1 MSPRAS
7 LSAAR
12 TGECIYI
19 IASIYMSLF
28 PSAISQSSENSSG
41 VTVIGFS
48 QMTCFPLSSIFFAL
62 SIMQGIWARDIDAL
76 GRGGDELVKRGIDC
90 TYPVFL
96 CECLSALA
104 RTRIYGEEFK
114 IGREL

>member
-48 QMTCFPLSSIFFAL
+48 QMTCFPLSSIFL
-62 SIMQGIWARDIDAL
+62 L
-76 GRGGDELVKRGIDC
+76 
-90 TYPVFL
+90 
-96 CECLSALA
+96 
-104 RTRIYGEEFK
+104 
-114 IGREL
+114 